1 MMFNV
6 PQFIDVEDKVAGPL
20 TVKQLLWM
28 IGMASVIL
36 IASSIFPAAVAIAIA
51 VPVAIIFVLLAFYR
65 PNGQPLA
72 AYIAH
77 AFFFLFRPKVLV
89 WRRPDNLSLR
99 KVPVSRKQSASKS
112 ASMAKTPSRD
122 EIRRVAEM
130 MDGR

>member
-28 IGMASVIL
+28 IGMVSVIL
-36 IASSIFPAAVAIAIA
+36 IASSLFPAGVTIAIA
-51 VPVAIIFVLLAFYR
+51 VPVAILFVLLAFYR

-72 AYIAH
+72 AYVAH

-89 WRRPDNLSLR
+89 WRRPENLSYR
-99 KVPVSRKQSASKS
+99 RRPTRSEREVPKVSAT
-112 ASMAKTPSRD
+112 AKTATRD